1 MDSKTC
7 IESQPPSLFPVGVA
21 AHVHVR
27 LERDA
32 FLIELT
38 LLEKDHPSEPIIQVP
53 EVDTAHTTF
62 VVSRNEQVPNQKI
75 FRVSNLRFDL

>member
-21 AHVHVR
+21 AHIYVSLGIVS
-27 LERDA
+27 LP
-32 FLIELT
+32 IELT

-62 VVSRNEQVPNQKI
+62 VVSRKQTSTESEDTLSK
-75 FRVSNLRFDL
+75 

>member
-21 AHVHVR
+21 THIHVR
-27 LERDA
+27 FKKDV
-32 FLIELT
+32 FPIELT

-53 EVDTAHTTF
+53 EVDTAYTTF
-62 VVSRNEQVPNQKI
+62 VVSRKQTSNESEYI
-75 FRVSNLRFDL
+75 ISM

>member
-21 AHVHVR
+21 AHIHVR
-27 LERDA
+27 LKNDA
-32 FLIELT
+32 FPIELT

-62 VVSRNEQVPNQKI
+62 VVSRKQTRTESEDTLSK
-75 FRVSNLRFDL
+75 

>member
-21 AHVHVR
+21 AHIHVR
-27 LERDA
+27 LKKDP
-32 FLIELT
+32 FPIELT
-38 LLEKDHPSEPIIQVP
+38 LLEKDHPSKPIIQVP

-62 VVSRNEQVPNQKI
+62 VVSRKQTSTESEYILSK
-75 FRVSNLRFDL
+75 

>member
-21 AHVHVR
+21 AHIHVR
-27 LERDA
+27 LKKDA

-38 LLEKDHPSEPIIQVP
+38 LLQKDHSSEPIIQVP
-53 EVDTAHTTF
+53 EVDTADTTF
-62 VVSRNEQVPNQKI
+62 VVSRKQTSTESEDSLSK
-75 FRVSNLRFDL
+75 

>member
-21 AHVHVR
+21 AHIHVR
-27 LERDA
+27 PKKVA
-32 FLIELT
+32 FPVEPT
-38 LLEKDHPSEPIIQVP
+38 LLEKNHSSKPIIQVP

-62 VVSRNEQVPNQKI
+62 VVSRKQTSIESENILSKY
-75 FRVSNLRFDL
+75 FAG

>member
-21 AHVHVR
+21 AHIHVR
-27 LERDA
+27 LKNVA
-32 FLIELT
+32 FPIELT
-38 LLEKDHPSEPIIQVP
+38 LLEQDHSSEPVIQVP

-62 VVSRNEQVPNQKI
+62 VVSRKQTSIESENILSK
-75 FRVSNLRFDL
+75 